1 MSRLNVTVG
10 SLQEATMVARDEA
23 ERKAL
28 QRKAEEV
35 SRYSLCITLH
45 IHRINSVLA
54 KVADLSIKGEV
65 VNVDVGVTEA
75 YYDIGSIRE
84 SGGFTYGGR
93 EGEAL
98 GLMAVRT
105 EVIRVLHEQG
115 LSALWLEEPDPLRRG
130 GDEVGCIKISWDE
143 ADTNKNEEETNNAN
157 L

>member
-28 QRKAEEV
+28 QREAEEADHY
-35 SRYSLCITLH
+35 RLCITFH
-45 IHRINSVLA
+45 IRQINSVLA
-54 KVADLSIKGEV
+54 KVADLSSKGAV
-65 VNVDVGVTEA
+65 VDRN
-75 YYDIGSIRE
+75 YDIDSIRE

-115 LSALWLEEPDPLRRG
+115 LSAIWLEDPDPRWRG
-130 GDEVGCIKISWDE
+130 GDEVGCIKISWKE
-143 ADTNKNEEETNNAN
+143 GVENE
-157 L
+157 